1 VWALT
6 FAFVG
11 AGLIYAIIIA
21 LWAVVLVPMW
31 VRRHDEARQSK
42 SVDRFSDAM
51 RTLARRPANGGREIV
66 VPQRDSEPL
75 VHATSRGPVSAPSR
89 TSTSLGQRR
98 RRTSLVLIGS
108 VLIVFGLG
116 LLSVVPI
123 WLGLVPALLLVGF
136 VVHLRLEQ
144 RRADERRDRQARRQ
158 RELAAR
164 AARDEAGIR
173 ARVVTTAARSRVDAP
188 VEVEAEPQMDPEAVY
203 DAVADHVWDPVPVPA
218 PTYVNAPK
226 APRSVRTIDLTRPGH
241 WTSGRGEAEPSVP
254 AAEADAAQGVAAAEA
269 ESEEVAPRRAVN
281 G

>member
-1 VWALT
+1 
-6 FAFVG
+6 VG

-51 RTLARRPANGGREIV
+51 RTLARRPGNSGGREIV
-66 VPQRDSEPL
+66 VPHRESNPL
-75 VHATSRGPVSAPSR
+75 VHSTSRGPVSAPVSR
-89 TSTSLGQRR
+89 TSAPLAQRR

-108 VLIVFGLG
+108 VLIVLGLG
-116 LLSVVPI
+116 LLSVVPV
-123 WLGLVPALLLVGF
+123 WLALVPALLLVGF

-144 RRADERRDRQARRQ
+144 RRADERRERQARRQ

-164 AARDEAGIR
+164 SARDEAGIR
-173 ARVVTTAARSRVDAP
+173 ARVVTTAARSRVEVE
-188 VEVEAEPQMDPEAVY
+188 VEVEAEAQPDAEGVY

-241 WTSGRGEAEPSVP
+241 WTSGRGETPATDVDGDAAP
-254 AAEADAAQGVAAAEA
+254 AAAAAEV
-269 ESEEVAPRRAVN
+269 ESEEIAPRRAVN

>member
-1 VWALT
+1 
-6 FAFVG
+6 
-11 AGLIYAIIIA
+11 
-21 LWAVVLVPMW
+21 
-31 VRRHDEARQSK
+31 
-42 SVDRFSDAM
+42 
-51 RTLARRPANGGREIV
+51 V
-66 VPQRDSEPL
+66 VPERESSPL
-75 VHATSRGPVSAPSR
+75 VHSSSRAPVSAPARPSA
-89 TSTSLGQRR
+89 SLGQRR

-116 LLSVVPI
+116 LLSAVPV
-123 WLGLVPALLLVGF
+123 WLALVPALLLVGF

-144 RRADERRDRQARRQ
+144 RRADERRERQARRQ

-173 ARVVTTAARSRVDAP
+173 ARVVTTAARSRVDLSA
-188 VEVEAEPQMDPEAVY
+188 EVQAEPQQDLDGVY

-241 WTSGRGEAEPSVP
+241 WTSGRVEGDATAPDAS
-254 AAEADAAQGVAAAEA
+254 ADGDAAPDVAAAEVVA
-269 ESEEVAPRRAVN
+269 EEIAPRRAVN